1 MSGIVYVS
9 FMCGLAALYLIVK
22 ALTFDASDWI
32 SRGLKRG
39 DLYSLIEV
47 ASGLRPD
54 GLTPDQAARL
64 EARGMVRPYGKSR
77 FRATLRGRSALFLR
91 QALRRTAS
99 VSQSRDAA

>member
-1 MSGIVYVS
+1 MSGIVYIS
-9 FMCGLAALYLIVK
+9 FMGVLAALFLIVK

-47 ASGLRPD
+47 ASGVRPD
-54 GLTPDQAARL
+54 GLTPDQAHRL
-64 EARGMVRPYGKSR
+64 EVRGMVRPYGTGR
-77 FRATLRGRSALFLR
+77 FRATLRGRLALLLR
-91 QALRRTAS
+91 QALRRSAS

>member
-1 MSGIVYVS
+1 MSGIAYVS
-9 FMCGLAALYLIVK
+9 FMCGLATVFLIVK

-54 GLTPDQAARL
+54 GLTPDQAGRL
-64 EARGMVRPYGKSR
+64 EARGMVRPYGKDR
-77 FRATLRGRSALFLR
+77 FRATLRGRLALFLR

-99 VSQSRDAA
+99 ASQSRDAA